1 MNLPIM
7 QLLVLRPGA
16 GQDSKYVVE
25 EEVDVGN
32 SKFCI
37 YQHAAE
43 HSVYP
48 DLGWPISYAVNYF
61 VSFKEASG
69 TPLCLDLQ
77 EMQASQARTAPCC
90 SGSGTR
96 SSAASGST

>member
-1 MNLPIM
+1 MGYQHRLQKISPVQRDRGKNLPIM
-7 QLLVLRPGA
+7 QLLVLCPGA

-37 YQHAAE
+37 YLHAAE

-48 DLGWPISYAVNYF
+48 DLGWPIRYAVNYF
-61 VSFKEASG
+61 V
-69 TPLCLDLQ
+69 
-77 EMQASQARTAPCC
+77 
-90 SGSGTR
+90 
-96 SSAASGST
+96 